1 MTSDWF
7 TDVDFDESSYDE
19 HFQHVHNPERGYNY
33 LQYLKDNLE
42 TITDDDLHAYAQ
54 IDLFRATMQY
64 NEEFLIYFLSY
75 INIEDN
81 FVEDLIRNQV
91 RNFCKHYTGNDP
103 NGYFDNAS
111 FTFNDRIKAVF
122 GYDEILAA
130 EDPTSHF
137 DTDDLSSTKIEAYVT
152 ESVENIRYQL
162 NTICRYYL
170 DFIDMYN
177 ATKHGNRF
185 QFSSSPEFVI
195 DENHIY
201 QSDQTFAIFLCKRSG
216 EASAGRPY
224 LSNYPLDRLV
234 ERSLRT
240 ADLTNTLFSY
250 MNTVVEDRLD
260 DSASRTKR
268 FFLNEDTE
276 DTEDATES
284 DEIEDESII
293 EIWNND
299 SKTTLPQTEELAEL
313 VTDPVSEIA
322 VRLSIDNDTIHL
334 KTAGDSEPSDDY
346 PIVGTISYQTQPG
359 PRLNINYTASF
370 DFDFLNM
377 DIRQYHEVL
386 TYNEKAAN
394 GELNRMAVKFEDTGV
409 EVTESIDGV
418 EPLNISG
425 SIDRDVIEHLALAQK
440 ITQTRLPLPPI
451 FLEEQVETIS
461 GVIENNPER
470 DDVIDAI
477 EAARDMG
484 EGVEYTQIVAEGA
497 DKDRTLECLNLSQGF
512 IQFDC
517 ASEDTGVPN
526 SLRDCFEDS
535 DIDGEPSFIELSD
548 ISGTY
553 DQFLEDVRRSGIE
566 ATQFQQQSEDANNP
580 ENTFSIKADIE
591 YKSQTFWYDLH
602 RIIIRRTD

>member
-1 MTSDWF
+1 
-7 TDVDFDESSYDE
+7 
-19 HFQHVHNPERGYNY
+19 
-33 LQYLKDNLE
+33 
-42 TITDDDLHAYAQ
+42 
-54 IDLFRATMQY
+54 
-64 NEEFLIYFLSY
+64 
-75 INIEDN
+75 
-81 FVEDLIRNQV
+81 
-91 RNFCKHYTGNDP
+91 
-103 NGYFDNAS
+103 
-111 FTFNDRIKAVF
+111 
-122 GYDEILAA
+122 
-130 EDPTSHF
+130 
-137 DTDDLSSTKIEAYVT
+137 
-152 ESVENIRYQL
+152 
-162 NTICRYYL
+162 
-170 DFIDMYN
+170 
-177 ATKHGNRF
+177 
-185 QFSSSPEFVI
+185 
-195 DENHIY
+195 
-201 QSDQTFAIFLCKRSG
+201 
-216 EASAGRPY
+216 
-224 LSNYPLDRLV
+224 
-234 ERSLRT
+234 
-240 ADLTNTLFSY
+240 
-250 MNTVVEDRLD
+250 
-260 DSASRTKR
+260 
-268 FFLNEDTE
+268 
-276 DTEDATES
+276 
-284 DEIEDESII
+284 
-293 EIWNND
+293 
-299 SKTTLPQTEELAEL
+299 
-313 VTDPVSEIA
+313 
-322 VRLSIDNDTIHL
+322 
-334 KTAGDSEPSDDY
+334 
-346 PIVGTISYQTQPG
+346 
-359 PRLNINYTASF
+359 
-370 DFDFLNM
+370 M

-418 EPLNISG
+418 EPPNISG

-440 ITQTRLPLPPI
+440 ITQTCLPLPPI

-461 GVIENNPER
+461 GVIENNPEH